1 MERITLPPGLQAGQ
15 VLWVDTRTKPS
26 APVERRFLVV
36 NRSEIE
42 RGWVEAERLLPL
54 GPGDVGMSTNSADVR
69 ALTGTLE
76 PAKPLDRVSLRPLH
90 EGHVGRFW
98 RGNLTALRHH
108 VREQLATDRP
118 DGTVA
123 YWIVEAPW
131 AHPVWH
137 SYSVLLVHLRDIGLP
152 TKFYLAG
159 ATHEIWLHALDPQAP
174 RDAFVRG
181 RASPM
186 EATLS
191 PKQFAAQ
198 FVELNDDAA
207 AARVTAA
214 LEEVCA
220 GRLSPDSDHHH
231 QLEWARRFGD
241 NMMKRGY
248 GLHHG

>member
-1 MERITLPPGLQAGQ
+1 MEERIALPPGLQAGQ
-15 VLWVDTRTKPS
+15 VLWVDTQQPGG
-26 APVERRFLVV
+26 PVERRFLVLT
-36 NRSEIE
+36 RSEIQ
-42 RGWVEAERLLPL
+42 RGWVKAERVAQLQA
-54 GPGDVGMSTNSADVR
+54 GDVGMSTNSADVR
-69 ALTGTLE
+69 ALTGSME
-76 PAKPLDRVSLRPLH
+76 PAKPLDHVSLPALH

-98 RGNLTALRHH
+98 RGNLAALRK
-108 VREQLATDRP
+108 RLPTDRP

-137 SYSVLLVHLRDIGLP
+137 SYNVLLVHLRDIGLP
-152 TKFYLAG
+152 TKFYLDG
-159 ATHEIWLHALDPQAP
+159 ATHELWLHALNPEQP
-174 RDAFVRG
+174 RDPFVRG

-198 FVELNDDAA
+198 FIEPNDQAA

-248 GLHHG
+248 GLHG